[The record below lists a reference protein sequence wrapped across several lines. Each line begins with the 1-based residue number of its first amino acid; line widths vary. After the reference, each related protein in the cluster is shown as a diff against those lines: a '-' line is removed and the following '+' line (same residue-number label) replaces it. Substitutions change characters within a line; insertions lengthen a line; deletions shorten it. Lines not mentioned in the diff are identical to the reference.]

1 MASDGLV
8 CVRLDQEDKSL
19 AELMAELRQWLDASK
34 ITPRDFRT
42 AQSTVELVFA
52 SPNDAEQFRRGFPL
66 SRPMYRR

>member
-8 CVRLDQEDKSL
+8 CVRLHQEDKSL

-52 SPNDAEQFRRGFPL
+52 SPSDAEQFRRRFSPTQ
-66 SRPMYRR
+66 P